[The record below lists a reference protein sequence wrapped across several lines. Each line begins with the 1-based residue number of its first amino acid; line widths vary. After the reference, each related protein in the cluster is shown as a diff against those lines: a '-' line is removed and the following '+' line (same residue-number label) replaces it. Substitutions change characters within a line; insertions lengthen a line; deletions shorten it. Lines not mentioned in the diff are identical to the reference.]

1 MQLVP
6 NHDENKDDILE
17 RAPIL
22 SQLDFLPQSVG
33 SSSSAEIAEI
43 IAIGRESSVSD
54 DDLHNPN
61 IDETCHLVNDQ
72 PQCRICL
79 DTGGF

>member
-6 NHDENKDDILE
+6 NDDENKEDILE

-22 SQLDFLPQSVG
+22 SQLDFVSQSVE
-33 SSSSAEIAEI
+33 SSCSAEII
-43 IAIGRESSVSD
+43 SIGRESSVSD
-54 DDLHNPN
+54 DDLQNLHV
-61 IDETCHLVNDQ
+61 DETSHLVNADQ

-79 DTGGF
+79 ETGGF

>member
-6 NHDENKDDILE
+6 NNDENTDDILE

-33 SSSSAEIAEI
+33 SSSSAEI
-43 IAIGRESSVSD
+43 IAIGRESSGSD
-54 DDLHNPN
+54 DDSHNLN
-61 IDETCHLVNDQ
+61 VDETSHLVNADQ